1 MSKRQEIRVPDIG
14 DFDKVPVIEL
24 LVSAGDAIE
33 AEQSLVTLESDKATM
48 EVPSPSAGTLIELS
62 VKEGDE
68 VGEGDVIGIMEVDS
82 EADDAD
88 ADSQGQ
94 ASSEGESEAEE
105 SQDKES
111 KDEESQDEPSGAAE
125 SAGGEDRAREPSAD
139 SRDDGGK
146 NSSGFP
152 AIDTGSRQSL
162 AAQQSDEVPAPPVP
176 FESMDTDTS
185 SLPHA
190 SPAVRKLARELGVDP
205 AAVTG
210 SGRNGRITESDLK
223 AYVKAQMD
231 SPKAASGGAG
241 GLSVADAPD
250 VDFSRFGEIEEEPL
264 SRIKR
269 ISGPNLHRNW
279 VSIPH
284 VTQFDEADITDLEAF
299 RKAHQTRAEAAGT
312 KITPVVFLIQAV
324 VAALKAFPHF
334 NASLSRDG
342 QTLIRK
348 HYFHI
353 GVAVDTPNGLV
364 VPVLRD
370 CDRKGLI
377 ELSQELTDLSGRA
390 REGKLKGDEMKGGC
404 LSISSLGGIGGT
416 AFTPIINAPELA
428 ILGVSRAQIKPV
440 WDGESF
446 QPRLMLPLSLSYD
459 HRVIDGADAA
469 RFTRYLAEQL
479 EDLRRQLL

>member
-48 EVPSPSAGTLIELS
+48 EVPSPSAGTLLELS

-88 ADSQGQ
+88 SQDEE
-94 ASSEGESEAEE
+94 SSDEESEAG
-105 SQDKES
+105 
-111 KDEESQDEPSGAAE
+111 ESQDEESEDGESEDEPTGAGAAE
-125 SAGGEDRAREPSAD
+125 SAAGEDREREVSAD
-139 SRDDGGK
+139 SRGDDGK

-152 AIDTGSRQSL
+152 AIDTGSRQAR

-176 FESMDTDTS
+176 FESMDTDPS

-190 SPAVRKLARELGVDP
+190 SPTVRKLARELGVDP

-210 SGRNGRITESDLK
+210 SGRNGRITEGDLK

-231 SPKAASGGAG
+231 SPQAASGGAG

-250 VDFSRFGEIEEEPL
+250 VDFSRFGETEEEPL

-299 RKAHQTRAEAAGT
+299 RKAHQSKAEAAGT
-312 KITPVVFLIQAV
+312 KMTPVVFLIRAV

-390 REGKLKGDEMKGGC
+390 RDGKLKGDEMKGGC

-428 ILGVSRAQIKPV
+428 ILGVSRSQIKPV
-440 WDGESF
+440 WDGDSF